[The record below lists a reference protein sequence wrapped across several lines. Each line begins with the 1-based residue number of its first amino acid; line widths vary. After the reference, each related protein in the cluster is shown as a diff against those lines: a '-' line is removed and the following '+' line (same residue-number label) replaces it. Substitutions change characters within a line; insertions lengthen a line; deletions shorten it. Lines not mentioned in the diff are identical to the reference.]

1 MSKDT
6 PFWAAVAT
14 RLVAFKRIA
23 SLIKES
29 PPPFYAPPL
38 EGPDA
43 AKDGLWDWVKHK
55 YPDFESP
62 DFASAKDEDYKL
74 WISDIQ
80 NLVLDGGLRGE
91 FYDNVIL
98 QMAEASHCWG
108 KKRLIDKLKV
118 ARHQGSSSSP
128 PRPPC
133 RISRSRSSRRRW
145 GNRSSGMAA
154 PPRVEA
160 LLVMSAGDGTSTS
173 REVRAVGPS
182 DTVWP

>member
-14 RLVAFKRIA
+14 RLVVFKRIA

-80 NLVLDGGLRGE
+80 NLVLDEGLRGE

-118 ARHQGSSSSP
+118 ARHQELRQQQQPPAPPLQVQPQPQQQTPLGQQELGDGSTSTGGGP
-128 PRPPC
+128 ARHE
-133 RISRSRSSRRRW
+133 RRR
-145 GNRSSGMAA
+145 RHQYK
-154 PPRVEA
+154 
-160 LLVMSAGDGTSTS
+160 
-173 REVRAVGPS
+173 
-182 DTVWP
+182 

>member
-80 NLVLDGGLRGE
+80 NLVLDEGLRGE

-118 ARHQGSSSSP
+118 ARHQELRQQQQPHAPPLQVQPQPQQQTPLGQQELGDGSTSTGGGP
-128 PRPPC
+128 ARHEH
-133 RISRSRSSRRRW
+133 RRRHQYK
-145 GNRSSGMAA
+145 
-154 PPRVEA
+154 
-160 LLVMSAGDGTSTS
+160 
-173 REVRAVGPS
+173 
-182 DTVWP
+182 